1 MLSTSLMTILKQRH
15 DIQDGLYVYLQ
26 DNSERWYCRFVL
38 YRKWYSK
45 ATKEKDLHKAIA
57 RAHMIYMEYQV
68 KADNNLLVDSKRFK
82 DVAAR
87 TIQTLQN
94 ELDNGGGIVSYRDYI
109 QALNKYHIPF
119 FDRMYITSIDQEKVR
134 EFNKWRIDKLGR
146 LPAKSTILTHN
157 AAMNMV
163 FKEAIEHKWMI
174 AAQVPVLTSKGES
187 GKRRAAFSEDEYEK
201 VFDTLLNMIDNSR
214 KEKTKLIREL
224 LLNYMEFAV
233 FTGIRPGTEM
243 EGITWGDIEMARQD
257 NNVRFKVKVR
267 KGKTSKHTG
276 TRTVICRDQI
286 WGTLETLRER
296 FPNRRPKDK
305 LFRLADGEETKE
317 LGVTFRKVLEACDL
331 KDSPDGARTLYSL
344 RHSYITWQLLRRDLR
359 IDILA
364 KQCGTSTAMI
374 EQHYSHVVPSMFEEE
389 LSGVKF
395 EKKEKKVRHMNKQA
409 LDEQIEKYKGWEA
422 EFKSRGCI

>member
-1 MLSTSLMTILKQRH
+1 MTILKQRH

-38 YRKWYSK
+38 YRKWYCK

-87 TIQTLQN
+87 TIEKLQN
-94 ELDNGGGIVSYRDYI
+94 ELDNGGGIVSYRDYK

-119 FDRMYITSIDQEKVR
+119 FDRMYITSIDQEKIR

-146 LPAKSTILTHN
+146 IPAKSTILTHN

-331 KDSPDGARTLYSL
+331 KDSADGVRTLYSL

-395 EKKEKKVRHMNKQA
+395 EKKEKKVRHINKQS
-409 LDEQIEKYKGWEA
+409 LNKQIEKYKGWEA
-422 EFKSRGCI
+422 EFKKRGCI

>member
-1 MLSTSLMTILKQRH
+1 MTTLKQRH

-26 DNSERWYCRFVL
+26 DNSKRWYCRFVL

-45 ATKEKDLHKAIA
+45 ATKEKDLDKAIA

-68 KADNNLLVDSKRFK
+68 KAENNLLVDSKRFK
-82 DVAAR
+82 DVATR
-87 TIQTLQN
+87 TIDKLQN
-94 ELDNGGGIVSYRDYI
+94 ELDNGGGKVSYRDYI
-109 QALNKYHIPF
+109 QALNKYHIPY
-119 FDRMYITSIDQEKVR
+119 FDRMYITSIDQDKIR
-134 EFNKWRIDKLGR
+134 QFNKWRIEQLGR
-146 LPAKSTILTHN
+146 IPAKSTILTHN
-157 AAMNMV
+157 AGMNMV

-187 GKRRAAFSEDEYEK
+187 GKRRAAFSEDEYDK

-224 LLNYMEFAV
+224 LINYMEFAV
-233 FTGIRPGTEM
+233 YTGIRPGTEM

-267 KGKTSKHTG
+267 KGKTSKYTG

-296 FPNRRPKDK
+296 FPNRKPKDK
-305 LFRLADGEETKE
+305 LFRLADGEETNE
-317 LGVTFRKVLEACDL
+317 LGVTFRKVLDACDL
-331 KDSPDGARTLYSL
+331 KDSPDGVRTLYSL

-374 EQHYSHVVPSMFEEE
+374 EQHYSHLVPSMFEEE
-389 LSGVKF
+389 LSGVKLD
-395 EKKEKKVRHMNKQA
+395 KKEKKVRHINKKSLEQ
-409 LDEQIEKYKGWEA
+409 QIEKYKGWEV
-422 EFKSRGCI
+422 EYRKRGCI

>member
-1 MLSTSLMTILKQRH
+1 MTTLKQRH

-45 ATKEKDLHKAIA
+45 ATKEKDLNKAIA
-57 RAHMIYMEYQV
+57 RAHIIYMEYQV

-87 TIQTLQN
+87 TIEKLQN
-94 ELDNGGGIVSYRDYI
+94 ELDNGGGKVSYRDYI
-109 QALNKYHIPF
+109 QALNKYHIDY
-119 FDRMYITSIDQEKVR
+119 FDRTYITSIDQDKIR
-134 EFNKWRIDKLGR
+134 EFNKWRIEQLGR
-146 LPAKSTILTHN
+146 VPAKSTILTHN

-174 AAQVPVLTSKGES
+174 AAQVPVLTSQGEN
-187 GKRRAAFSEDEYEK
+187 GKRRAAFSEDEYDK

-214 KEKTKLIREL
+214 KKKTKLIREL

-286 WGTLETLRER
+286 WGTLDTLRER
-296 FPNRRPKDK
+296 FPNRKPKDK
-305 LFRLADGEETKE
+305 LFRLADGDETKE

-331 KDSPDGARTLYSL
+331 KDSADGARTLYSL

-395 EKKEKKVRHMNKQA
+395 EKKEKRVRHINKKS
-409 LDEQIEKYKGWEA
+409 LDKQIEKYKGWEA
-422 EFKSRGCI
+422 EYKKRGCI